1 MALFR
6 KILVANRGEI
16 AVRIIRACQELGI
29 ATVAVYSEADA
40 AALHTSLADEA
51 VCIGPP
57 PPLQSYLRAETILAV
72 ARERGCDA
80 IHPGYGFLAENADF
94 AAAVAGAGLTFIGP
108 PAAAMRAM
116 GGKIPSR
123 QVMEAAGVPV
133 VPGYHPVAADAAAQ
147 TTELAE
153 AAARL
158 GYPVLIKASAGGGG
172 KGMRLVAEP
181 EAFVAELESARREAH
196 HAFGDPRVYLEKLI
210 PGPRHI
216 EFQVLA
222 DQHGHIVH
230 LGERE
235 CSIQRRHQKI
245 IEETP
250 SPALTPELRARMGAA
265 AVAAARAVGYTNAG
279 TVEFLLAPDGRF
291 YFLEMNTR
299 LQVEHPITEAVTG
312 IDLVK
317 AQIRIAAGE
326 PWPWPQEAITWR
338 GHAIEARIYAE
349 DPARQFLPATG
360 RVLLLSEPI
369 GPGIRVDTGI
379 TVGDTVGLYYDPMI
393 AKLICWAEDRA
404 EAVRKLDWAL
414 SHYLIAGVTTNIP
427 YLQAIV
433 RHPAYRR
440 GELSTD
446 FVERHLADWQP
457 PPALPPDE
465 VLIAAAVADMHG
477 DGAAPVAGA
486 ITPGGEPYSPWA
498 VADSF
503 RPGGG

>member
-1 MALFR
+1 MSLFR

-57 PPLQSYLRAETILAV
+57 PPLQSYLQAETLLAV
-72 ARERGCDA
+72 AREHGCDA
-80 IHPGYGFLAENADF
+80 VHPGYGFLAENADF
-94 AAAVAGAGLTFIGP
+94 AAAVAAVGLTFIGP
-108 PAAAMRAM
+108 SAAAMRAM

-133 VPGYHPVAADAAAQ
+133 VPGYHPVAVEPAEQTVELAAA
-147 TTELAE
+147 AE
-153 AAARL
+153 RL
-158 GYPVLIKASAGGGG
+158 GYPILIKATAGGGG
-172 KGMRLVAEP
+172 KGMRIVTDPARLAV
-181 EAFVAELESARREAH
+181 ELESARREAQN
-196 HAFGDPRVYLEKLI
+196 AFGDPTVYLEKLI
-210 PGPRHI
+210 PDPRHI
-216 EFQVLA
+216 EFQILA
-222 DQHGHIVH
+222 DHYGHVIH

-265 AVAAARAVGYTNAG
+265 AVAAAQAVGYTNAG

-317 AQIRIAAGE
+317 AQIRIAAGQPL
-326 PWPWPQEAITWR
+326 PWRQEAITWR

-349 DPARQFLPATG
+349 DPANQFLPATG
-360 RVLLLSEPI
+360 RVLLLSAPV

-379 TVGDTVGLYYDPMI
+379 MAGDVVGLYYDPMI
-393 AKLICWAEDRA
+393 AKLICWAENRD

-414 SHYLIAGVTTNIP
+414 AHYLIAGVTTNIP

-446 FVERHLADWQP
+446 FVARHLAAWQP
-457 PPALPPDE
+457 PLAEPSDE
-465 VLIAAAVADMHG
+465 VLVAAAVADFQG
-477 DGAAPVAGA
+477 DGVTPMAGA
-486 ITPGGEPYSPWA
+486 IQPGGEPYSPWR
-498 VADSF
+498 VADGF
-503 RPGGG
+503 RLGGG